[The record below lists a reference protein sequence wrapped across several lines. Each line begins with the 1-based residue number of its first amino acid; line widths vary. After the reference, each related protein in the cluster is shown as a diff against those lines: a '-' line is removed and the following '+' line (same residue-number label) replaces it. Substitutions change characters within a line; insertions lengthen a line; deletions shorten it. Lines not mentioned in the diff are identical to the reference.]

1 MELLAPAGSFDVLK
15 AAIASGCDAVYLAGK
30 NFGARAYADNF
41 SFDELVEAIK
51 FAHRYGVKVY
61 VTVNTLIF
69 DEELDDVIN
78 YIKFLYENDCDAVIV
93 QDLGL
98 ASIIRHN
105 FPLLALH
112 ASTQINAQ
120 TLEDVKVL
128 KELGF
133 SRVIM
138 GRETPLEEIKRIR
151 ESGIDIELEVFI
163 HGALC
168 MSYSGNCL
176 FSSFEG
182 GRSGNRGR
190 CAQPC
195 RKSYKF
201 LGKDGFYLS
210 PKDLC
215 TIDNIKEI
223 SKYVDSL
230 KIEGRMKSS
239 SYVYEVVKSYKM
251 ALNEKNVNLEEL
263 KYNMQIAFN
272 RGYTKGFILDVKN
285 RDFTNIKKSNHQGVL
300 IGEVVDS
307 FNNKTTIKLS
317 HDLYDGDS
325 IRIVSVDGKKEDSV
339 IVNGMYVNGS
349 LVKVAKS
356 GSTVI
361 VRSHERMKEKDLV
374 YLTKREEN
382 EYPLPKV
389 PVTAILENDD
399 KEMTLSF
406 TDGINKVKGKVEYE
420 DAISDT
426 KERIIAQI
434 KKTGDTIY
442 QVDKVL
448 DKLTKNI
455 YVNIK
460 EINELRR
467 SLLNELTLLR
477 EKRYKRSSVKDIT
490 YPYLDIKKDNTLISS
505 PLSIVVSNKEQLQII
520 KEYQKTH
527 KDITIYTRFNSD
539 KYVYLPRCESKTK
552 DKKEVVSSNLGA
564 KGKVSSVYFNVTNSA
579 TVRVMEYLGYD
590 KVGLSVELSKKDI
603 KKLVNSYYNRYH
615 DKPNLEMLVY
625 GYIELMYMK
634 HCFINKAFG
643 YDKNHC
649 NECKKDLLFDNK
661 YQVFGDSL
669 CHLALLSRDPLYLL
683 GKTSEIRE
691 MGVSSLVI
699 DFHKEKEEEIINVLK
714 EIDDPRSDGYFG
726 HYLKEVL

>member
-1 MELLAPAGSFDVLK
+1 
-15 AAIASGCDAVYLAGK
+15 
-30 NFGARAYADNF
+30 
-41 SFDELVEAIK
+41 
-51 FAHRYGVKVY
+51 
-61 VTVNTLIF
+61 
-69 DEELDDVIN
+69 
-78 YIKFLYENDCDAVIV
+78 
-93 QDLGL
+93 
-98 ASIIRHN
+98 
-105 FPLLALH
+105 
-112 ASTQINAQ
+112 
-120 TLEDVKVL
+120 
-128 KELGF
+128 
-133 SRVIM
+133 
-138 GRETPLEEIKRIR
+138 
-151 ESGIDIELEVFI
+151 
-163 HGALC
+163 
-168 MSYSGNCL
+168 
-176 FSSFEG
+176 
-182 GRSGNRGR
+182 
-190 CAQPC
+190 
-195 RKSYKF
+195 
-201 LGKDGFYLS
+201 
-210 PKDLC
+210 
-215 TIDNIKEI
+215 
-223 SKYVDSL
+223 
-230 KIEGRMKSS
+230 MKSS